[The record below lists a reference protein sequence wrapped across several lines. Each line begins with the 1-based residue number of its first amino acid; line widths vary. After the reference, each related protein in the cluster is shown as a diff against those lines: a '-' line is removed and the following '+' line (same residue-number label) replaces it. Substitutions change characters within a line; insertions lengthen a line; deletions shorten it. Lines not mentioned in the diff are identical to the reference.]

1 MRTTRLQPAF
11 ARRSSLLKV
20 LPSLVFLSWLACIG
34 GGAYAR
40 SDEQGGSI
48 EIDADGVRVGKD
60 VLLTWSWNPA
70 VDPGPGFV
78 YQVRRKIYGVES
90 FQTIALIRRDGR
102 SLYRFRDV
110 VDPDLPYRYKI
121 LVSRIDLREYKSRP
135 ITLSAQRLQVTGPS
149 AVVFDRSRDAR
160 CGSDRHFAD
169 GPARVVRIGDRRL
182 LLMPNMETFAGVSLD
197 KDRRFNPGRPADRP
211 FYRLFQG
218 FPCVPI
224 FTSTY
229 VPEIPM
235 CPEDPYIGD
244 VDLFQNMEWLWS
256 VWVDPDV
263 PSRIFGL
270 VHNEYHECP
279 DFKDDQYDSIS
290 AVVSEDGGRFRPIDE
305 PPFHTVATPPYRYD
319 PDYDSRTGYSA
330 PTNIVRGRN
339 PDGSYDGFYYAFFSA
354 SEYDPDGN
362 GPRKPIQQ
370 PGTCL
375 MRTRSLDPGNLE
387 YGWEFYIGDSELGVA
402 DFRPF
407 VNPYLEDVANPR
419 RFAPKPISTFEL
431 GTMHSSVYYS
441 EQLGEYVFVGAADGL
456 YTGDKNAAEQRIVK
470 IYYAISKNKSLWGE
484 WTPRDLLLDEP
495 VSFDLPCTNEVDPVA
510 YPSLYDPDS
519 DDPNFSVLSDDDF
532 YLFVTRY
539 NWTHPDA
546 CQGTPGGTRDRDVVA
561 YPVKL
566 IRR

>member
-197 KDRRFNPGRPADRP
+197 KDRRF
-211 FYRLFQG
+211 F
-218 FPCVPI
+218 V
-224 FTSTY
+224 
-229 VPEIPM
+229 
-235 CPEDPYIGD
+235 
-244 VDLFQNMEWLWS
+244 
-256 VWVDPDV
+256 VDP
-263 PSRIFGL
+263 SL
-270 VHNEYHECP
+270 VL
-279 DFKDDQYDSIS
+279 
-290 AVVSEDGGRFRPIDE
+290 AL
-305 PPFHTVATPPYRYD
+305 VALVLD
-319 PDYDSRTGYSA
+319 
-330 PTNIVRGRN
+330 VRG
-339 PDGSYDGFYYAFFSA
+339 
-354 SEYDPDGN
+354 
-362 GPRKPIQQ
+362 Q
-370 PGTCL
+370 L
-375 MRTRSLDPGNLE
+375 LVLNL
-387 YGWEFYIGDSELGVA
+387 A
-402 DFRPF
+402 C
-407 VNPYLEDVANPR
+407 
-419 RFAPKPISTFEL
+419 FAPLRE
-431 GTMHSSVYYS
+431 
-441 EQLGEYVFVGAADGL
+441 
-456 YTGDKNAAEQRIVK
+456 
-470 IYYAISKNKSLWGE
+470 SKG
-484 WTPRDLLLDEP
+484 
-495 VSFDLPCTNEVDPVA
+495 
-510 YPSLYDPDS
+510 
-519 DDPNFSVLSDDDF
+519 VL
-532 YLFVTRY
+532 
-539 NWTHPDA
+539 
-546 CQGTPGGTRDRDVVA
+546 
-561 YPVKL
+561 
-566 IRR
+566 